1 MSNFLK
7 SIFNTLIYFFQ
18 LKFKLEDVIVPDV
31 PGMFASFVIKGNGLF
46 VDPTLF
52 PDPNHYVKMMGYDKP
67 IDFKLDLTENKSEE
81 VKKDK

>member
-1 MSNFLK
+1 
-7 SIFNTLIYFFQ
+7 
-18 LKFKLEDVIVPDV
+18 
-31 PGMFASFVIKGNGLF
+31 MFASFVIKGNGLF

-67 IDFKLDLTENKSEE
+67 IDFKLDMTESENKPED